1 MITKTK
7 VQGLDFSARLFF
19 KCRAVTASI
28 SLALLFSFYTKGGV
42 IITTLASFNGTNGGF
57 PQTYGD
63 ALTFAPDGSIYG
75 TTSSGGVS
83 NHGTIFRIDLG
94 GALTTLYS
102 FTGGTDGALPL
113 AGLTLGTD
121 GNFYGTTH
129 GGSTNG
135 TVFQISTN
143 GLFTTLTTFNST
155 NGANPTGGLI
165 QSRDGSFYGM
175 TFRGGLSNSGTIFQL
190 NTNGQLTTLFSFS
203 GTNGAGPTGPLLQDT
218 DGNFYGTTAY
228 GGIGVGSIF
237 SGANS
242 GYGTAFSLN
251 TNNVLNTLV
260 FFNGTNGDNP
270 YSGLI
275 KGKDGNFYG
284 TTAYGGS
291 NFASAVKSGLGTIF
305 QITSNGTFSTLA
317 FITNTANYG
326 LYEGLLEGPD
336 GNFYGVRGGGQF
348 GSGEFFRVSKYGTYT
363 SLLNLSSFFVFT
375 NSTDYYLNGSAPFG
389 RLTQGADGNFY
400 GTTESGGVYGS
411 WSVAKGTVFRLSVPL
426 QPAFQTIAKTNG
438 MIALT
443 WSAVAGQAYQMQYA
457 TNLFQPDW
465 NNLGSNFIATNGT
478 VTTFDPVGIEPNRFY
493 RINLSP

>member
-1 MITKTK
+1 MITNTK
-7 VQGLDFSARLFF
+7 VQDLNFSARLFF
-19 KCRAVTASI
+19 KCRTVTASI
-28 SLALLFSFYTKGGV
+28 SLALLFAFHAKGGV
-42 IITTLASFNGTNGGF
+42 LITTVASFNGTNGGF

-63 ALTFAPDGSIYG
+63 ALTFAPDGNIYG
-75 TTSSGGVS
+75 TTSSGGAS
-83 NHGTIFRIDLG
+83 NNGTIFRIDAG
-94 GALTTLYS
+94 GTLATLYS
-102 FTGGTDGALPL
+102 FAGGSDGALPL

-135 TVFQISTN
+135 TVFKISTN
-143 GLFTTLTTFNST
+143 GVFTTLTTLNST

-165 QSRDGSFYGM
+165 QGRDGNFYGT

-190 NTNGQLTTLFSFS
+190 NTNGQLATLFSFS
-203 GTNGAGPTGPLLQDT
+203 GTNGANPTGPLLQDT

-228 GGIGVGSIF
+228 GGIGFGSVF
-237 SGANS
+237 SGGNS

-251 TNNVLNTLV
+251 TNNALNTLV

-275 KGKDGNFYG
+275 KGKDGSFYG

-291 NFASAVKSGLGTIF
+291 NFASTIKSGLGTIF

-317 FITNTANYG
+317 FITNAANYG
-326 LYEGLLEGPD
+326 LYEGLLEGRD

-348 GSGEFFRVSKYGTYT
+348 GPGEFFRISKNGTYT
-363 SLLNLSSFFVFT
+363 SLLSLSFFVVFT
-375 NSTDYYLNGSAPFG
+375 NSTVFCLNGSAPFG

-400 GTTESGGVYGS
+400 GTTESGGVCGS

-426 QPAFQTIAKTNG
+426 QPAFQTITKTNG
-438 MIALT
+438 TIVLS
-443 WSAVAGQAYQMQYA
+443 WSAVAGQTYQVQYA

-465 NNLGSNFIATNGT
+465 NNLGTSFIATNGT
-478 VTTFDPVGIEPNRFY
+478 VTTFDPVGIEPKRFY
-493 RINLSP
+493 RINLLP